1 MEHWPNRIRSRSFP
15 FLWSATWNVE
25 SNRRNICFVRKNPW
39 ERHPQRSNEPLSIL
53 GKIDTFRVANIGSWC
68 RRTPNLTL
76 LSCPRIRIA
85 LFTRQFQHHAIHG
98 TLQQIESFSWKH
110 EKRQFINILLLNTT
124 IPEYIL
130 RNSKKGTFWNWSP
143 IFFQFHRNKL

>member
-1 MEHWPNRIRSRSFP
+1 M
-15 FLWSATWNVE
+15 
-25 SNRRNICFVRKNPW
+25 FVRKNPW
-39 ERHPQRSNEPLSIL
+39 ERHPQRNEEPLSIL

-68 RRTPNLTL
+68 GRTPNLTL

-110 EKRQFINILLLNTT
+110 EKNGSLSTFYYKIQMPQNQST
-124 IPEYIL
+124 
-130 RNSKKGTFWNWSP
+130 SKGNLKKSTFWNWSDFFSSSIGINSKP
-143 IFFQFHRNKL
+143 ISYSLRWSLTASLDKRDF